1 MMMCGSPSIQHAT
14 SHMSNEIQPKDS
26 DYAREDNQDMLQ
38 RVLDIVE
45 ELSARVDH
53 IQSGKSRPPV
63 DIYKPLPKVRLS
75 GVPTI
80 SLSDEDCSPLPVRHS
95 ILINQTHSAILE
107 LEKLNIQKPRDP
119 RHPEVYQSYVDVL
132 QTFSNET
139 LPDHL
144 SWTANTAGS
153 QLGELDSRS
162 MDLQSRY
169 AQAYLL
175 LQCTQAASRNPSD
188 IGSLINAVNA
198 IALYDMQRVIE
209 IHNEFPYKTLSSDT
223 ASSQDPL
230 RDSVS
235 TYDSTYIKD
244 ETHAPLFS
252 QRSGLVSMESI
263 ELQPAEDTT
272 SNSVY
277 LPLLEY
283 KVQLMQSPSVPC
295 FKTAGYVE
303 EDESTPIFDHI
314 EERHQSMKKC
324 QSALE
329 LARFAHDDDFDS
341 DHLPS
346 PRALLEENTDPDF
359 DLPARTPVVLCE
371 AFSEPPVRRNA
382 SEYLYTM
389 PRSESS
395 ISSFRPISKSLAS
408 ARIPKANTSKNPKFV
423 RSLVKK
429 KDSFAKLFAT
439 ATGKQL

>member
-1 MMMCGSPSIQHAT
+1 MMMCRSPSLPYAPSQI
-14 SHMSNEIQPKDS
+14 SNEIPAKDS
-26 DYAREDNQDMLQ
+26 DHFHEDNHDMLQ
-38 RVLDIVE
+38 KVLDIVE
-45 ELSARVDH
+45 ELSARVDS

-95 ILINQTHSAILE
+95 LMVNQLHSTPSA
-107 LEKLNIQKPRDP
+107 LEKLDINSPLDP
-119 RHPEVYQSYVDVL
+119 RHPNVHQSYMNVL

-139 LPDHL
+139 LPENL
-144 SWTANTAGS
+144 SWSANTAGGH
-153 QLGELDSRS
+153 LGELDSRS

-175 LQCTQAASRNPSD
+175 LQCTQAASRNPGD
-188 IGSLINAVNA
+188 IAKLINAINA

-209 IHNEFPYKTLSSDT
+209 IQNEFPYKKLSSET
-223 ASSQDPL
+223 ASSHDHA
-230 RDSVS
+230 RDSAS
-235 TYDSTYIKD
+235 TYDSSYIND
-244 ETHAPLFS
+244 ETHAPLFLQQSS
-252 QRSGLVSMESI
+252 QTSLESI
-263 ELQPAEDTT
+263 ELQPVTDASTK
-272 SNSVY
+272 SSY

-295 FKTAGYVE
+295 FKTAGYIQ

-314 EERHQSMKKC
+314 EEKHQSIKKC

-329 LARFAHDDDFDS
+329 LARYAHDDEFDS
-341 DHLPS
+341 DHFPS
-346 PRALLEENTDPDF
+346 PRPLLENTDPDF
-359 DLPARTPVVLCE
+359 DSPVKIPVVLCE
-371 AFSEPPVRRNA
+371 AFSESAVRRNGN
-382 SEYLYTM
+382 EYLYKM

-395 ISSFRPISKSLAS
+395 ISSFRPISKSLA
-408 ARIPKANTSKNPKFV
+408 RTTKGNFPKNPKFV

>member
-1 MMMCGSPSIQHAT
+1 MMMCRSPSIQHAT
-14 SHMSNEIQPKDS
+14 SHMSNEIQSKDF
-26 DYAREDNQDMLQ
+26 DYASEDNQHMLQ

-45 ELSARVDH
+45 ELSARVDSL
-53 IQSGKSRPPV
+53 QSGKSRPPV
-63 DIYKPLPKVRLS
+63 DIFKPLPKVRLS
-75 GVPTI
+75 GMPSI
-80 SLSDEDCSPLPVRHS
+80 SLSEEDCSPLPVRHS
-95 ILINQTHSAILE
+95 LLINQTESAILA
-107 LEKLNIQKPRDP
+107 LETLEIQKPLDP
-119 RHPEVYQSYVDVL
+119 RHPDVYQSYVDVL
-132 QTFSNET
+132 QSFSNEN
-139 LPDHL
+139 LPDNL

-153 QLGELDSRS
+153 QMRELDSRS

-175 LQCTQAASRNPSD
+175 LQCTQAATRNPND
-188 IGSLINAVNA
+188 IVQLINAVNA

-223 ASSQDPL
+223 ASSQDHL

-235 TYDSTYIKD
+235 TYDSSYIKD
-244 ETHAPLFS
+244 ETHAPLFA
-252 QRSGLVSMESI
+252 QKSGLVSMESI
-263 ELQPAEDTT
+263 ELQPAEDTE
-272 SNSVY
+272 SKSVY

-303 EDESTPIFDHI
+303 EDESIPIFDHI
-314 EERHQSMKKC
+314 EEKHQSMKKC

-329 LARFAHDDDFDS
+329 LARFAHDDDFDC

-346 PRALLEENTDPDF
+346 PRALLENTDPDF
-359 DLPARTPVVLCE
+359 DPPARTPVVLCE
-371 AFSEPPVRRNA
+371 AFSEPTVRRNA

-408 ARIPKANTSKNPKFV
+408 ARIPKGNASKNPKFV

>member
-1 MMMCGSPSIQHAT
+1 MMMCRSPSLQNAT
-14 SHMSNEIQPKDS
+14 SHMSNEIQSMDS
-26 DYAREDNQDMLQ
+26 DYAREDNQHMLQ

-45 ELSARVDH
+45 ELSARVDS
-53 IQSGKSRPPV
+53 IQSGKIRPPV

-80 SLSDEDCSPLPVRHS
+80 SLSDEDCSPLPARHS
-95 ILINQTHSAILE
+95 LLINQTHSAILA
-107 LEKLNIQKPRDP
+107 LERLDIQKSIDP
-119 RHPEVYQSYVDVL
+119 RHPDVYQRYVDVL

-139 LPDHL
+139 LPENL

-153 QLGELDSRS
+153 QMRELDSRS

-175 LQCTQAASRNPSD
+175 MQCTQAAARNPND
-188 IGSLINAVNA
+188 MGKLIDAVNA

-223 ASSQDPL
+223 SSSQDHL

-235 TYDSTYIKD
+235 TYGSSYIKE
-244 ETHAPLFS
+244 ETHAPLFA
-252 QRSGLVSMESI
+252 QKAGLASMESI
-263 ELQPAEDTT
+263 ELQAAEDTA

-303 EDESTPIFDHI
+303 EDESIPIFDHI
-314 EERHQSMKKC
+314 EKKHQSIKKC

-346 PRALLEENTDPDF
+346 PRALLEETDPDF

-371 AFSEPPVRRNA
+371 AFSEPTMRRNG
-382 SEYLYTM
+382 SEYLYKM

-408 ARIPKANTSKNPKFV
+408 SRIPKGNASKNPKFV